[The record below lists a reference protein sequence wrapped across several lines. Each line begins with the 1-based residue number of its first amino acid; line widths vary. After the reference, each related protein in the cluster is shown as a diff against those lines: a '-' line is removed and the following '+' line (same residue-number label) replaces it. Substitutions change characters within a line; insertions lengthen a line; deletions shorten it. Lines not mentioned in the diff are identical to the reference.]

1 MKQYLPS
8 FMIILWIM
16 KKKISIN
23 IQIKLS
29 VVVDLYH
36 LDLGRMNTSNLYC
49 NMNEYTH
56 NEDLTVCFYNIQVWI
71 ENVWAQK
78 YVQVLFLLL
87 AFAVLMFTE
96 KLT

>member
-1 MKQYLPS
+1 MYDETV
-8 FMIILWIM
+8 FAFIYDNFVDNE

-49 NMNEYTH
+49 NMNECKYTQWRSH
-56 NEDLTVCFYNIQVWI
+56 GM
-71 ENVWAQK
+71 
-78 YVQVLFLLL
+78 FL
-87 AFAVLMFTE
+87 
-96 KLT
+96 